1 MSKNIDTTTAAPSA
15 KRKPRR
21 KAGAGG
27 NAAEPRVKKP
37 GPGRPRNT
45 VAAPRLAAFLAA
57 IPEVCGVFGMDPAGL
72 LGRNP
77 AYGPREAATL
87 ALRKHCLGAIAAL
100 GRALDMPW
108 GSMPE
113 SDLPAYLRGA
123 HKTTI
128 SSFVTQF
135 YAWTG
140 LDTIGSAV
148 ASEPASELAGFAL
161 ARYKQ
166 IREAAIIAAGGGVVV
181 PAASARKRRAA

>member
-1 MSKNIDTTTAAPSA
+1 MSKNTDTPSTPSA
-15 KRKPRR
+15 KRKSRR
-21 KAGAGG
+21 KVGAGG
-27 NAAEPRVKKP
+27 TAAEPRVKKP

-113 SDLPAYLRGA
+113 SDLPTYLRGA

-128 SSFVTQF
+128 SSFLTQF
-135 YAWTG
+135 YQWTG
-140 LDTIGSAV
+140 LDAGEGVLGT
-148 ASEPASELAGFAL
+148 PASEVAGFVL

-166 IREAAIIAAGGGVVV
+166 IREAAIIAAGGGAAV
-181 PAASARKRRAA
+181 PAVGAKKRRAA

>member
-1 MSKNIDTTTAAPSA
+1 MSKTTDTTTAAPSA
-15 KRKPRR
+15 KRKSRR

-27 NAAEPRVKKP
+27 TEPRVQKP

-128 SSFVTQF
+128 SSFLTQF
-135 YAWTG
+135 YQWTG
-140 LDTIGSAV
+140 LDDDRHGVLGT
-148 ASEPASELAGFAL
+148 PASEVAGFVL

-166 IREAAIIAAGGGVVV
+166 IRESAIIAAGGGAAV

>member
-1 MSKNIDTTTAAPSA
+1 MSKTTDTPTAAPSA
-15 KRKPRR
+15 KRKSRR

-27 NAAEPRVKKP
+27 TAAPPVKT

-57 IPEVCGVFGMDPAGL
+57 IPEVCGVFGVAPDAL

-87 ALRKHCLGAIAAL
+87 AFRKHCLGAIAAL

-128 SSFVTQF
+128 SSFVIQF

-140 LDTIGSAV
+140 LDTTGLGTIG
-148 ASEPASELAGFAL
+148 EPASELAGFAL

-166 IREAAIIAAGGGVVV
+166 IREAAIIAAGGGAVV
-181 PAASARKRRAA
+181 PAASAKKRRAA